1 MDKINLQTQ
10 ELQTYFYG
18 VDTEIAK
25 EKVIKIAEIIFTLI
39 QAKHPELSYYN
50 AYSSELVKDLYNL
63 GNGEQITGE
72 YVSQACHLLYLMV
85 RGKKFIGQL
94 NSDNNE
100 FYINHYTKKMGG
112 ISQPPKAVNFINQ
125 VVEHFESGKKL
136 TSISLEDAAKV
147 ITIPEIACIAG
158 LDVSVKKVEEKIKQ
172 VLKILATQTLPLLPN
187 DNSLFTLTT
196 LERSLECLELCYPNK
211 GWTKEF
217 IQDILK
223 IDALLIGP
231 VFKRNSGE
239 LFDIEIEGIKLWEV
253 YYKESLAFLVNK
265 RYNDFLKFRE
275 AIISDK

>member
-1 MDKINLQTQ
+1 
-10 ELQTYFYG
+10 
-18 VDTEIAK
+18 
-25 EKVIKIAEIIFTLI
+25 
-39 QAKHPELSYYN
+39 
-50 AYSSELVKDLYNL
+50 
-63 GNGEQITGE
+63 
-72 YVSQACHLLYLMV
+72 
-85 RGKKFIGQL
+85 
-94 NSDNNE
+94 
-100 FYINHYTKKMGG
+100 MGG

-158 LDVSVKKVEEKIKQ
+158 LDVSVKEIEEKITQ